1 MKKIAIVI
9 PTYNE
14 LENIESLIKAI
25 LKNTSDVT
33 IFLVDD
39 SKDESIGSLI
49 NSKKFE
55 SKIFSQKK

>member
-25 LKNTSDVT
+25 LKNTTDVT

-39 SKDESIGSLI
+39 TKYESIGRLI
-49 NSKKFE
+49 N
-55 SKIFSQKK
+55 